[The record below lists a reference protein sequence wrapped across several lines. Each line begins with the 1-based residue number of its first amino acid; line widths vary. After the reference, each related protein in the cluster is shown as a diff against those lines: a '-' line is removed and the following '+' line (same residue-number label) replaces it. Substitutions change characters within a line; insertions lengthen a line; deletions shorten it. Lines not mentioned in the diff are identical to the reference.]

1 MASGGEM
8 IERIGQQLGNYQL
21 IKLLGH
27 GGFADVY
34 LGEHVY
40 LKTQAAIKVL
50 HTRIVDEDIETF
62 RAEAQTIAHLLH
74 PHIIRVLDFD
84 VDNQLPLLV
93 MDYAPNGTLRQRHPK
108 GSQLPPV
115 VFLPYVKQIASALQ
129 YAHERKLVHRDV
141 KPENML
147 IGYRNDILL
156 SDFGIALIAQT
167 SQSQSTD
174 ETVIGTM
181 SYMAP
186 EQIQGKA
193 RPASDQYALAVV
205 VYEWLCGAKPFNG
218 SYVEVI
224 SQHLSAPPPLLHER
238 IAIPPAAEQVILRAL
253 AKDPRQRFPSMQE
266 FAEALERAY
275 QYQAPQSVRPITQPM
290 DRTPVYTPVL
300 PYDPTPRSGNV
311 YSQMP
316 GGLNQSAPIPPTLPV
331 SRPIGAGRGSPNTTG
346 RGDWL
351 SGATAS
357 KVKKHTGTVVRR
369 GLSIFM
375 VAVIIAVLLL
385 CALGFGVIYYI
396 RGFGAQNS
404 GSGTAAAVAVAD
416 DFLTRIVNKQYDQA
430 YNDFGPSLTAQVTR
444 GSFAQLARD
453 SDRCEG
459 PITQYTKDTNTT
471 IQHNSETYN
480 YTMTRAR
487 LTNTY
492 QLTLTLQKDASGKWH
507 ITDYNSTL
515 SPPKC

>member
-1 MASGGEM
+1 M

-62 RAEAQTIAHLLH
+62 RAEAQTIAHLIH

-129 YAHERKLVHRDV
+129 HAHERKLVHRDV

-147 IGYRNDILL
+147 IGYKGDILL
-156 SDFGIALIAQT
+156 SDFGIALISQT

-174 ETVIGTM
+174 DTVIGTV

-193 RPASDQYALAVV
+193 RPASDQYSLAVV
-205 VYEWLCGAKPFNG
+205 VYEWLCGAKPFSG

-224 SQHLSAPPPLLHER
+224 SQHLSAPPMPLHEK
-238 IAIPPAAEQVILRAL
+238 IAIPPAAEQVVLRAL
-253 AKDPRQRFPSMQE
+253 AKDPRQRFPSVQE

-275 QYQAPQSVRPITQPM
+275 QYQPPQSVRPITQPT

-311 YSQMP
+311 YSQTP
-316 GGLNQSAPIPPTLPV
+316 GRLNQSASIPPTLPV
-331 SRPIGAGRGSPNTTG
+331 SRPVSIGGGPSSTSGRGN
-346 RGDWL
+346 WL
-351 SGATAS
+351 SSPAAG
-357 KVKKHTGTVVRR
+357 KVKKQTGTVVRH
-369 GLSIFM
+369 GLHGLRIFVV
-375 VAVIIAVLLL
+375 VALVVGLLL
-385 CALGFGVIYYI
+385 CALGFGVITYI
-396 RGFGAQNS
+396 RGFGGQNS
-404 GSGTAAAVAVAD
+404 SPGTAAAVAVAN
-416 DFLTRIVNKQYDQA
+416 DFLTKIVNKQYDQA
-430 YNDFGPSLTAQVTR
+430 YNDFGPALTAQDPR
-444 GSFAQLARD
+444 SSFIQLARD

-471 IQHNSETYN
+471 IQSNSETYH
-480 YTMTRAR
+480 YTLTRAH

-492 QLTLTLQKDASGKWH
+492 ELTLTLQKDASGKWY